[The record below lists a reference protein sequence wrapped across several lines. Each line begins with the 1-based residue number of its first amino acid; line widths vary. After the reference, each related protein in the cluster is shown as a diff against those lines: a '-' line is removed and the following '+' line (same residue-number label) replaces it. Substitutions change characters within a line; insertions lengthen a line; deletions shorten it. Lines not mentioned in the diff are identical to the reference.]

1 MQMKN
6 KKDISLIIG
15 IAIPILMIVFVAASI
30 YLPSLFS
37 PSPKFNFLYVTGDR
51 YYGKYQF
58 VVENGKLAKR
68 EVKYP
73 EHYNSEVAR
82 LYIHDVLKN
91 ESKEISFEDAQK
103 LYLDPNKESQDG
115 FEVVYGSYDGGI
127 FSIFFGR
134 EDYDT
139 VYLKGHNVSKK
150 LNLSSSGN
158 GHYYYY
164 NSFRF
169 LGWLK

>member
-1 MQMKN
+1 MKI

-15 IAIPILMIVFVAASI
+15 VAIPILMIVFVAASI
-30 YLPSLFS
+30 YLPGLFS
-37 PSPKFNFLYVTGDR
+37 PPPKFNFLYVTGDR
-51 YYGKYQF
+51 YYEKYQF
-58 VVENGKLAKR
+58 VVENSRLTKR

-73 EHYNSEVAR
+73 ERYTPEVAR
-82 LYIHDVLKN
+82 LYIHDVSRN

-103 LYLDPNKESQDG
+103 LYIDPNTKSQDD

-139 VYLKGHNVSKK
+139 VYLKGHNTSKK

-169 LGWLK
+169 LGWIK